1 MHCILIGGMPASG
14 KSRLARRLSQD
25 LGLPMFSKDDM
36 KELLFDAVGFHNR
49 AEKVAL
55 GVGAMDILYYA
66 AGQVLSAGGS
76 VILEN
81 NFESASVPGLKALLE
96 RYGCRPITLLLTGS
110 YEAVYRR
117 FVERDQSPQ
126 RHRGHVVNTAYPEP
140 PGERA
145 PYVPMTLEQFV
156 AGFTARGMED
166 FDIGGPR
173 IVVDVTD
180 FAAVDYAGIVR
191 QVRGLMG

>member
-1 MHCILIGGMPASG
+1 MYCILIGGMPASG
-14 KSRLARRLSQD
+14 KSHLARRLSQD

-81 NFESASVPGLKALLE
+81 NFEAASVPGLKALLE
-96 RYGCRPITLLLTGS
+96 RYGCQPITLLLTGD
-110 YEAVYRR
+110 YEVIYRR

-126 RHRGHVVNTAYPEP
+126 RHRGHVINTVYPEP
-140 PGERA
+140 PGEKP
-145 PYVPMTLEQFV
+145 PYVPITLEQFV
-156 AGFTARGMED
+156 AGFTARGMGD

-173 IVVDVTD
+173 IMVDATD
-180 FAAVDYAGIVR
+180 FAALDYEGIVR

>member
-1 MHCILIGGMPASG
+1 MHCILIGGMLASG
-14 KSRLARRLSQD
+14 KSRLARRLSRD

-126 RHRGHVVNTAYPEP
+126 RHRGHVVNTVYPEP